1 MSKDELA
8 KMAKLRIRK
17 STDDDLDLD
26 VGQLI
31 AVALTDLKRIGVNES
46 YLGDE
51 ISDPLIIEAVLLY
64 TKANFGN
71 PENHNELMASY
82 DMILTK
88 IKGDGYCG

>member
-64 TKANFGN
+64 TKANF
-71 PENHNELMASY
+71 
-82 DMILTK
+82 
-88 IKGDGYCG
+88 